1 MKDYYVE
8 WFYNGKN
15 REYNTRAMS
24 LAEVIKD
31 FWDVADKEGRELGD
45 IREMEYLAN
54 GECEMTLVF
63 EGRACPI

>member
-8 WFYNGKN
+8 WFLNGKC

-31 FWDVADKEGRELGD
+31 FWDVADKDGRELGD
-45 IREMEYLAN
+45 IYEMNYD
-54 GECEMTLVF
+54 GEFHEMTLIWDA
-63 EGRACPI
+63 RTCPI

>member
-31 FWDVADKEGRELGD
+31 FYNVADKQGRELGD
-45 IREMEYLAN
+45 IYEMNYDQEDI
-54 GECEMTLVF
+54 EMSLIWDA
-63 EGRACPI
+63 RSQPI

>member
-8 WFYNGKN
+8 WFFNGKN

-31 FWDVADKEGRELGD
+31 FYNVADKQGRELGD
-45 IREMEYLAN
+45 IYEMNYDQEDY
-54 GECEMTLVF
+54 EMSLIWDA
-63 EGRACPI
+63 RNQPI

>member
-8 WFYNGKN
+8 WFFNGKN

-31 FWDVADKEGRELGD
+31 FYNVADKQGRELGD
-45 IREMEYLAN
+45 IYEMNYDQEDT
-54 GECEMTLVF
+54 EMTLVWDA
-63 EGRACPI
+63 RTCPI

>member
-8 WFYNGKN
+8 WFFNGKN

-31 FWDVADKEGRELGD
+31 FWNVKNKEGRELGE
-45 IREMEYLAN
+45 IYEMNYDTE
-54 GECEMTLVF
+54 EQEMTLVF
-63 EGRACPI
+63 DARSCPI

>member
-31 FWDVADKEGRELGD
+31 FYNVADKQGRELGD
-45 IREMEYLAN
+45 IYEMNYDQEDI
-54 GECEMTLVF
+54 EMSLIWDA
-63 EGRACPI
+63 RNQPI

>member
-31 FWDVADKEGRELGD
+31 FYNVADKQGRELGD
-45 IREMEYLAN
+45 IYEMKYDQEDT
-54 GECEMTLVF
+54 EMSLIWDA
-63 EGRACPI
+63 RSQPI

>member
-15 REYNTRAMS
+15 REYNTRAMTV
-24 LAEVIKD
+24 AEVIKD
-31 FWDVADKEGRELGD
+31 FWNVADKEGRELD
-45 IREMEYLAN
+45 VVYEMVYLPE

-63 EGRACPI
+63 DANTCPI

>member
-15 REYNTRAMS
+15 REYYTRAMS

-31 FWDVADKEGRELGD
+31 FWNVTDKESRELGD
-45 IREMEYLAN
+45 VYEMEYLPDE
-54 GECEMTLVF
+54 GYDMTLVF
-63 EGRACPI
+63 DGRNCPI